1 MKKNW
6 MIVPVAVMIFLG
18 SYSVRADV
26 NYEYFEGTWD
36 LVPDFDL
43 LTPVK
48 TGVQSGFT
56 IDKRDR
62 DELCG
67 FRFTAYIDVATDGEY
82 TFYTNSDDGSA
93 LYIGNS
99 LVVNNDG
106 THGMTERSGS
116 INLTTGKHAI
126 TVLFFNKGGAF
137 GLEVNYEGPGI
148 YKRAIPAGKLSLAS
162 RKASFP
168 LPAHEAMGVD
178 PTAALEWQ
186 EPELVDD
193 AKFNVYF
200 GTDPNLP
207 ESLRISTEQD
217 ETMTYPIE
225 DDAMDQGTKYYWRVD
240 VYDPNTG
247 GNPAMI
253 TGTTW
258 EFTVRYGLLALYEFE
273 ADPND
278 TSGNGYDG
286 ELQGD
291 AQIVADALHGNVL
304 SLGGNGVVGLVKP
317 KTAAELGLGGNNPK
331 SMTAWVYTR
340 EFNGGGLF
348 DVGAHSDGQN
358 FSLRTLDND
367 NTWRVQYHGG
377 DYDIDFIF
385 DSLNKWV
392 HFALVH
398 DGSYTRLYVNGMLR
412 TEVPRVLNISGS
424 DTFRIG
430 QWGSDGFNGLIDD
443 FAIWD
448 YALSPEEI
456 RRMVP
461 AGDSDTDSDVDVA
474 DLEAFA
480 GGWGDDNTTP
490 VIPPVTLES
499 FEGYSSGDIPNPLYG
514 IWFQYANTDCLE
526 SSLTPSLLIGDP
538 GAPQGNKALRT
549 VFDYPAS
556 CGGDN
561 NWLMMGSFLPVHVDM
576 DQYDELRFWV
586 RTHAGNEDDVV
597 WHLQLASDY
606 GGTPHLTVD
615 IGPFSSTEEAGVW
628 REIAVDLRNGNNV
641 DWQSPYSKI
650 DDVEYINA
658 IVVTTVHEVASGIAG
673 QITLDIDDI
682 RLVDYTPGCADLPAA
697 DLNGDCVVDM
707 IDFGILADQWM
718 NTTHEET
725 GDG

>member
-6 MIVPVAVMIFLG
+6 MTVPVVVMIFLG

-43 LTPVK
+43 LSPVK

-56 IDKRDR
+56 IDNRDR

-126 TVLFFNKGGAF
+126 TVLFFNKSGAF

-178 PTAALEWQ
+178 PAAALEWQ
-186 EPELVDD
+186 GPELVDD
-193 AKFNVYF
+193 PKFNVYF

-217 ETMTYPIE
+217 ETMAYPIE
-225 DDAMDQGTKYYWRVD
+225 DEAMDQGTKYYWRVD

-247 GNPAMI
+247 GNPAMT

-258 EFTVRYGLLALYEFE
+258 EFTTRYGLLALYEFE

-278 TSGNGYDG
+278 SSGNGYDG
-286 ELQGD
+286 NFQGD

-304 SLGGNGVVGLVKP
+304 SLGGTGYVDMVEP
-317 KTAAELGLGGNNPK
+317 KTAAELGIGGNSPK

-348 DVGAHSDGQN
+348 DVGSHSDGQE
-358 FSLRTLDND
+358 FSLRTLDNN
-367 NTWRVQYHGG
+367 NTWRIQYYGG
-377 DYDIDFIF
+377 DYDIDFIH
-385 DSLNKWV
+385 DTLNKWV

-398 DGSYTRLYVNGMLR
+398 DGSYTRMYVDGILKVMA
-412 TEVPRVLNISGS
+412 PRVLNVSGD

-430 QWGSDGFNGLIDD
+430 QYGSSGFNGLIDD

-448 YALSPEEI
+448 YALSAEDI

-461 AGDSDTDSDVDVA
+461 AGDSETDGDVDVA
-474 DLEAFA
+474 DLETFA
-480 GGWGDDNTTP
+480 DGWLGDNTTP
-490 VIPPVTLES
+490 VSGPVILENA
-499 FEGYSSGDIPNPLYG
+499 EGYSPAHMTYP
-514 IWFQYANTDCLE
+514 IWFEHTIKDCAE
-526 SSLTPSLLIGDP
+526 SSGTPSLLTSDTP
-538 GAPQGNKALRT
+538 EGNQAIRLA
-549 VFDYPAS
+549 FDYPAS
-556 CGGDN
+556 CSGSDD
-561 NWLMMGSFLPVHVDM
+561 WIMMGHFFVSPTGLVHVDIV
-576 DQYDELRFWV
+576 QHDELRLWV
-586 RTHAGNEDDVV
+586 RTHSGNEDGITWEV
-597 WHLQLASDY
+597 QLASDY
-606 GGTPHLTVD
+606 ESPDGQPYLVAR
-615 IGPFSSTEEAGVW
+615 IGPFSSTAEPGVW

-641 DWQSPYSKI
+641 NWESPFSRIDEVPYI
-650 DDVEYINA
+650 VGMVITALNNTGGPGGTATIDLDDVRI
-658 IVVTTVHEVASGIAG
+658 
-673 QITLDIDDI
+673 L
-682 RLVDYTPGCADLPAA
+682 DYTPGCAGLPAA

-707 IDFGILADQWM
+707 LDFGILADQWM
-718 NTTHEET
+718 TTAW
-725 GDG
+725 